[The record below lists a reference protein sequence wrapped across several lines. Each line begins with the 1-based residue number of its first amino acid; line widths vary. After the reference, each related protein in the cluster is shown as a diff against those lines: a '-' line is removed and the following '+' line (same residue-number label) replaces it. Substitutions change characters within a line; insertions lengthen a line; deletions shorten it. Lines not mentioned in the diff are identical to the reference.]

1 MAELAWVNT
10 DWMVFTAAAVI
21 LFLILF
27 GVCLQVLQRLP
38 LFQGNS
44 AKVLAVCVALLCLL
58 GLGRMFTGF
67 KEDTSGSG
75 WDVILLP
82 YAALALAILFLLILL
97 WAARLRGK
105 EKKDLCDRRGPS
117 DPHEGQTR

>member
-1 MAELAWVNT
+1 MAELAWANT
-10 DWMVFTAAAVI
+10 GWMVFAAVAVI

-27 GVCLQVLQRLP
+27 AVCLQVLQRVP

-44 AKVLAVCVALLCLL
+44 AKVLAVCVALLCLV

-67 KEDTSGSG
+67 KKDTSGSG

-82 YAALALAILFLLILL
+82 YAALALAILFGLILL

-105 EKKDLCDRRGPS
+105 EKEDFHDRQRFRDDRGQS
-117 DPHEGQTR
+117 E